1 MTTENIIFIWN
12 NKPNNY
18 VKVCLESLRLYNKT
32 CNIFFYYD
40 NKLKQIIEEYKKF
53 NIIFREIDVNESKDK
68 FQYYKLLITKNIL
81 KELNYTDKL
90 LILDCDL
97 LFQNNP
103 FLMFDEYPNNDLY
116 YTYNINHYLDIH
128 QTLRK
133 DYNIQIMIYII
144 LIIFY
149 QQKIV

>member
-18 VKVCLESLRLYNKT
+18 VKVCLESLRLYNKS

-40 NKLKQIIEEYKKF
+40 NNLKQIIEEYKKF
-53 NIIFREIDVNESKDK
+53 NIIFREIDVNESKNK

-81 KELNYTDKL
+81 NELNYTNKL

-103 FLMFDEYPNNDLY
+103 SFKKPTVD
-116 YTYNINHYLDIH
+116 
-128 QTLRK
+128 K
-133 DYNIQIMIYII
+133 
-144 LIIFY
+144 
-149 QQKIV
+149 